1 MSGPKPVKLVK
12 GQTPPFA
19 FLEEK
24 ANESSQVGKDYT
36 EFIKLFNGLYN
47 VSGGTEGAE
56 RALAFLKEGNA
67 DLKIQMCIVV
77 TSKPTSLLFEGT
89 SRNMLSKGKKAVRSI
104 DESLSQY
111 LPRFSKLEIDSME
124 DSKKALM
131 NRKRVSWPEAFKTVN
146 VTQCRRI
153 AFAAFVYC
161 PADSKIPVLM
171 QWRSKYKNIDE
182 AGTLMI
188 GQTRTIFEDQAVKF
202 RSTQNLIESTGL
214 AKFIASPL
222 PP

>member
-1 MSGPKPVKLVK
+1 MSGPKPVKAGK
-12 GQTPPFA
+12 GQVPSFA

-24 ANESSQVGKDYT
+24 ANESTQGGKDYT

-47 VSGGTEGAE
+47 VSGGIEGAE

-67 DLKIQMCIVV
+67 DLKIQVCIVV
-77 TSKPTSLLFEGT
+77 TSKPTSLLFEGA
-89 SRNMLSKGKKAVRSI
+89 SRNMLNRGKKAVTPI
-104 DESLSQY
+104 DQSLSQY

-131 NRKRVSWPEAFKTVN
+131 SRKRSSWPEAFKTVN

-161 PADSKIPVLM
+161 PADSKIPVLT

-182 AGTLMI
+182 AGNLMT
-188 GQTRTIFEDQAVKF
+188 GQTRAIFEDQAVKF